1 MTKKGYWIAVGKLI
15 NPEGLNFYADKI
27 VAWLPTVGGSFLI
40 TDLASIE
47 MEGST
52 GHSTVVIEFP
62 SKKAAIAAYESPAYQ
77 EMIAMRIPFSDI
89 QLSIVEGK
97 ESRYFL

>member
-15 NPEGLNFYADKI
+15 NPEGLNIYAEKI
-27 VAWLPTVGGSFLI
+27 VSWLPTVGGSFLI
-40 TDLASIE
+40 TDLATIE
-47 MEGST
+47 MEGGT

-62 SKKAAIAAYESPAYQ
+62 SKKAAISAYESPAYQ
-77 EMIAMRIPFSDI
+77 EMIAMRTPFSDI

-97 ESRYFL
+97 ESRYCL

>member
-1 MTKKGYWIAVGKLI
+1 MAKKGYWIAVGKLT
-15 NPEGLNFYADKI
+15 NPEGLNSYAEVLVK
-27 VAWLPTVGGSFLI
+27 WLPTVGGSFFI

-47 MEGST
+47 KEGSN

-62 SKKAAIAAYESPAYQ
+62 SKEAAIYAYESHEYQ
-77 EMIAMRIPFSDI
+77 EMIAMRTPFSDI

-97 ESRYFL
+97 ETRYVL

>member
-77 EMIAMRIPFSDI
+77 EMIALRTPFSEI

>member
-52 GHSTVVIEFP
+52 GHSIVVIEFP
-62 SKKAAIAAYESPAYQ
+62 SKKAAISAYESPAYQ
-77 EMIAMRIPFSDI
+77 EMIALRTPFSEI